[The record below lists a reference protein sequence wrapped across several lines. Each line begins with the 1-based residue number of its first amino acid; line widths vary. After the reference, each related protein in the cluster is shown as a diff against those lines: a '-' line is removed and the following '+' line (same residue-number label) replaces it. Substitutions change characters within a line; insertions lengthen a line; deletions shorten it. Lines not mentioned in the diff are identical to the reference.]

1 MRLTVKLFAAARE
14 LAGCGELAIEVPEGA
29 DVGALRVA
37 LCATAP
43 ALAEL
48 AQRSLIAVNEEYAND
63 ATRLQDGD
71 TAALIPPVSGG

>member
-29 DVGALRVA
+29 DVRALRSA
-37 LCATAP
+37 LCDAEP

-48 AQRSLIAVNEEYAND
+48 ARRSLIAVNEEYAND
-63 ATRLQDGD
+63 ATRLKNDD
-71 TAALIPPVSGG
+71 VAALIPPVSGG